1 MNTIHVTPLARD
13 ALHELIAA
21 LDAAGLPTTDVLD
34 DGRLFFRF
42 DDTSTLGF
50 AGIEGV
56 GADRLLRSVV
66 VLPSR
71 RHAGAG
77 VALVGALEHLARSH
91 GVDRLHLLTTTARPF
106 FERCGFTIADRAS
119 APPAIAAS
127 REFRNLCPSSAA
139 YLVKSIGG
147 PDAVA

>member
-1 MNTIHVTPLARD
+1 MNTLRAIPIAPE
-13 ALHELIAA
+13 ALHELVAA
-21 LDAAGLPTTDVLD
+21 LEAAHLPTSDVRD
-34 DGRLFFRF
+34 EARRFFRF

-50 AGIEGV
+50 AGIEGA

-77 VALVGALEHLARSH
+77 IALVAALERLARSQ
-91 GVDRLHLLTTTARPF
+91 GIERLHLLTTTAQPF

-119 APPAIAAS
+119 APAAIAAS
-127 REFRNLCPSSAA
+127 REFRSLCPSSAA

-147 PDAVA
+147 VDAAA